1 MTNINKLNY
10 VVGFNI
16 KGFFDKVN
24 HSKLLNQIWTMRIQD
39 KNLLCIILKI
49 LKGEIKG
56 IGMSHKSTP
65 QDGILLSLLSNI
77 VLNELNWQISR

>member
-1 MTNINKLNY
+1 
-10 VVGFNI
+10 
-16 KGFFDKVN
+16 
-24 HSKLLNQIWTMRIQD
+24 MRIQD

-77 VLNELNWQISR
+77 VLNELN